1 MATNI
6 EKLLVTVLALAV
18 PLGLGMEPG
27 WAAVQYLNDGARQS
41 AAGGWDLPTQATCTP
56 DATKATRPECLAL
69 RIVAA
74 SSAACTTAQGSWTTG
89 GVCNDLVNATQAACE
104 ARPDRLWNSGT
115 GICAVVMKGDD
126 RNRVVCANHGGTWVT
141 AGTCQGAWVFPSSST
156 YTPPLFT
163 GTTNPGPG
171 DQCLRCHNSVTEYNG
186 PRLRDVNWALRQ
198 GHKNMA
204 RMVTPDS
211 GLPWAGPGYEC
222 SVPGFTNRTD
232 CEAHMGTWDPSLVI
246 YPSDDSD
253 NAFDWPNG
261 DIWIGGIAREVAWIF
276 GDWLT
281 PLPRAVAKLPASST
295 QVCSDPRYSA
305 ATCVANGG
313 TLLNNAGASYSCARC
328 HTTGWTSD
336 AAINAI
342 KEPERSF
349 PGITWDRNTHA
360 GFGVVNMSGGVTGD
374 ANKYASFDAWGI
386 TCSRCHS
393 SAVDNST
400 NGGVPPFSAPTAMSS
415 HHSNMTVPDFPAA
428 CTVSGQRSESACM
441 AAGGTWNYGYCTDS
455 RFLIGTSFA
464 ASRTACQ
471 AGPEPAAGMGVGV
484 WITPCSDNNYGS
496 QASCQAAGA
505 TWTLGTSSCSL
516 PGVCN
521 KGSCSDPTYLNRDEC
536 EDHAETWTGYDT
548 QAACQA
554 VPGGQWAAASD
565 IITCEDAG
573 GHWTG
578 TYTQRGP
585 IITALCMNCHRQE
598 TGGFPYDSSSPAGSL
613 KVGPAHGTVAFVSHP
628 HGNQFLNSPHGK
640 FTGTFSQI
648 ATGKFNF
655 AMTGEYRSFFQTDG
669 EAANTGNGC
678 TGCHNVHKSVVEE
691 AFEPAPE
698 QEGAI
703 HEECTVCH
711 AKSLNLV
718 MHPSGP
724 GTPLEEMA
732 EEPYEA
738 CVACHMPEGMHL
750 WRINVDPSYSTLP
763 AGALTTT
770 VNANAAPDGTYTNA
784 VWADLDHACGQCHG
798 GGTNQATTTGSI
810 SAGSKILTV
819 AATTGFAAGQRIQVA
834 DAGALDY
841 DDEGLGRGDF
851 ETYIVSVAGPGTINL
866 AGAPSM
872 TVVGK
877 SVVQNPVKNGAGY
890 IAKTDLAVLAAGIHN
905 DKPLVTFGTT
915 LGSPDTMRV
924 NTDASA
930 TTCSGELARC
940 DAFEWSWGDGTT
952 GSGAIASHTYTTAGA
967 YTVELTVEE
976 FGVGGASSARSVT
989 VYAPDL
995 PPTVAGTCSFNA
1007 DTWTETVMDASTD
1020 DAGVKQVVVNWGDG
1034 SILAVDS
1041 AAPFGPFSRTYLNPG
1056 TYTIT
1061 HKALDTIGQQSTRT
1075 CMVTPAFFFIS
1086 GTVLVPG
1093 GGSPLS
1099 AVTVQV
1105 KKGTQVIRTVYT
1117 AANGTFLVGSLK
1129 PGAYTLTMTKPGY
1142 TFAVPAATLA
1152 VGPSSPG
1159 NTITATG
1166 PLTVG
1171 SGREL
1176 QY

>member
-6 EKLLVTVLALAV
+6 RRLLATVLALAV
-18 PLGLGMEPG
+18 SVGLAMETG
-27 WAAVQYLNDGARQS
+27 WAEVQYLYDGTRQN
-41 AAGGWDLPTQATCTP
+41 ALGGWDLPLQGSCTT
-56 DATKATRPECLAL
+56 DLTKTTRPDCLAL
-69 RIVAA
+69 RLVAG
-74 SSAACTTAQGSWTTG
+74 SSGACATAGGSWTTS
-89 GVCNDLVNATQAACE
+89 GVCNDLINTTQVACE
-104 ARPDRLWNSGT
+104 AQPDRLWNAGT

-126 RNRVVCANHGGTWVT
+126 RNNVTCALHQGTWVT
-141 AGTCQGAWVFPSSST
+141 AGTCQGAWVMPART
-156 YTPPLFT
+156 AYTPPLLS
-163 GTTNPGPG
+163 TNGPG
-171 DQCLRCHNSVTEYNG
+171 DQCLRCHNSITEYNG
-186 PRLRDVNWALRQ
+186 PRLRDKNWALRQ
-198 GHKNMA
+198 GHKNMS
-204 RMVTPDS
+204 RPVVPG

-222 SVPGFTNRTD
+222 TVHGHMNRTD
-232 CEAHMGTWDPSLVI
+232 CEDNGGLWEPSLVI
-246 YPSDDSD
+246 YPSDDSG
-253 NAFDWPNG
+253 NPFDWDNG
-261 DIWIGGIAREVAWIF
+261 QISIGGVVRDVMWIF

-281 PLPRAVAKLPASST
+281 PLPRAMAKLPASSG
-295 QVCSDPRYSA
+295 QVCSDPRYTTA
-305 ATCVANGG
+305 NCVANGG

-336 AAINAI
+336 ASIHTS
-342 KEPERSF
+342 KEPERTF
-349 PGITWDRNTHA
+349 PGITWDRNSDA
-360 GFGVVNMSGGVTGD
+360 PFGVVNLSSGVAGD
-374 ANKYASFDAWGI
+374 ANRYASWDTFGI
-386 TCSRCHS
+386 VCSRCHS
-393 SAVDNST
+393 SVVDNAT
-400 NGGVPPFSAPTAMSS
+400 PDPNNPGVFLAPAGMGR
-415 HHSNMTVPDFPAA
+415 HHSDMTVPD
-428 CTVSGQRSESACM
+428 VSTSGDK
-441 AAGGTWNYGYCTDS
+441 GYCTDS
-455 RFLIGTSFA
+455 RFTA
-464 ASRTACQ
+464 AAQCF
-471 AGPEPAAGMGVGV
+471 
-484 WITPCSDNNYGS
+484 
-496 QASCQAAGA
+496 AAGA
-505 TWTLGTSSCSL
+505 EWLTQCSIPGACSVGGYTTRAECVANAGVWTIYNDQTLCVNNGGTWPPPPSCSV

-521 KGSCSDPTYLNRDEC
+521 NPAYT
-536 EDHAETWTGYDT
+536 T
-548 QAACQA
+548 QATCTAA
-554 VPGGQWAAASD
+554 GAQWAAATD
-565 IITCEDAG
+565 IIRCEDAG
-573 GHWTG
+573 GRWTG
-578 TYTQRGP
+578 TKTNRGQ
-585 IITALCMNCHRQE
+585 IITALCMSCHRQE
-598 TGGFPYDSSSPAGSL
+598 TGGVPYDSNSPAGSL

-655 AMTGEYRSFFQTDG
+655 AMTGQYRSFFQTDG

-678 TGCHNVHKSVVEE
+678 TGCHDVHKSVVEE

-703 HEECTVCH
+703 REKCTACH

-718 MHPSGP
+718 MHPSGT

-750 WRINVDPSYSTLP
+750 WRINVDPNYSTLP
-763 AGALTTT
+763 PGALTAT
-770 VNANAAPDGTYTNA
+770 VNANAAPDGAYTNA

-798 GGTNQATTTGSI
+798 GGTNQVTTTGSI
-810 SAGSKILTV
+810 SSGSKILTV
-819 AATTGFAAGQRIQVA
+819 ADTAGFAAGQRIQVA
-834 DAGALDY
+834 DAGALHY

-851 ETYIVSVAGPGTINL
+851 ETYIVSVLGPGTINL

-890 IAKTDLAVLAAGIHN
+890 MAKADLAALAAGMHN

-915 LGSPDTMRV
+915 LGSPDTLTL

-952 GSGAIASHTYTTAGA
+952 GSGAVTSHTYATAGV

-976 FGVGGASSARSVT
+976 FGVGGASSTRSVT

-1007 DTWTETVMDASTD
+1007 DTWTETATDASTD
-1020 DAGVKQVVVNWGDG
+1020 DIGVKQVIVNWGDG

-1041 AAPFGPFSRTYLNPG
+1041 TAPFGPFSRTYLNPG

-1061 HKALDTIGQQSTRT
+1061 HKAVDTIGQQNTRT
-1075 CMVTPAFFFIS
+1075 CTVTPAFFFIS
-1086 GTVLVPG
+1086 GTVLAPG

-1099 AVTVQV
+1099 AATVQV

-1117 AANGTFLVGSLK
+1117 AANGMLLVGSLK
-1129 PGAYTLTMTKPGY
+1129 PGTYTLTVTKPGY
-1142 TFAVPAATLA
+1142 TFAVPAATLT
-1152 VGPSSPG
+1152 VGPSSSG
-1159 NTITATG
+1159 NIITATG
-1166 PLTVG
+1166 PFTVG